1 MTGEPR
7 LVWFKD
13 LDRTDV
19 GIVGG
24 KNASLGELA
33 ATMGAAGIQVPDG
46 FATTAHAYWEYLAAN
61 DLRDRIAAEI
71 SRLRA
76 GAPLHE
82 VGAAIRLLFATAEMP
97 PELAAAITD
106 AYRELSSAT
115 LTENVDVAVRSS
127 VTAKDVPEAS
137 LARQQESFLNVSG
150 PDQLVE
156 AVKRCFASLFTDR
169 AIDYREELGF
179 DHLEIALSAG
189 VQRMVRSDLAGAGVM
204 FSTDTETG
212 FPGTIVINAA
222 WGLAETVVSG
232 QVDPDEY
239 SVFKPLLPDQ
249 GRTPI
254 ISKSRGRKEHKAIY
268 AAGGGTR
275 IVETTDNER
284 ASCVLTDREILTL
297 ARWAVAVEEHYGV
310 PMDMEWAKDGHSG
323 ELFMVEARPETVQ
336 SRDTA
341 GRLHAYRLT
350 GAGERLVSGVAIGD
364 SIAAG
369 MVCFLDSPNDVDRF
383 TDGAVLVTEITDPDW
398 EPIMKRAAAI
408 VTDRGGRT
416 SHAAIVGRELG
427 VTVIVGTETAT
438 TALSHGDT
446 VTVSCAEGDTGNVY
460 RGILE
465 YDEHEIDL
473 TELPRTRTEVML
485 NLANPAAALR
495 WWRLPAGGVGL
506 ARLEFIVNKYVKV
519 HPMALLRID
528 ELAPV
533 ARDQVEELT
542 QGYDDPAEYFVEQL
556 AFGIAKIAA
565 SRWPAPVFVR
575 TSDFKTNEYARLIG
589 GTRFE
594 PAEENPMLGWR
605 GACRYYSEGY
615 RDGFALECR
624 AVRRVREQMGLT
636 NVVMMIPF
644 CRTTDEADR
653 VLDLMRSEGLERGK
667 EGLEIYLMAEVP
679 SNILLAEQ
687 FAERFDGF
695 SIGSND
701 LTQLILGVDR
711 DSAALAELFDEANP
725 AVTQS
730 IRHLITTAHAMG
742 RKVGLCGQRPSDDPE
757 YARFLVRAGIDSISV
772 TPDSFLAV
780 MQNVAA
786 AEQEIVAEDSLDWE
800 D

>member
-1 MTGEPR
+1 
-7 LVWFKD
+7 
-13 LDRTDV
+13 
-19 GIVGG
+19 
-24 KNASLGELA
+24 
-33 ATMGAAGIQVPDG
+33 
-46 FATTAHAYWEYLAAN
+46 
-61 DLRDRIAAEI
+61 
-71 SRLRA
+71 
-76 GAPLHE
+76 
-82 VGAAIRLLFATAEMP
+82 
-97 PELAAAITD
+97 
-106 AYRELSSAT
+106 
-115 LTENVDVAVRSS
+115 
-127 VTAKDVPEAS
+127 
-137 LARQQESFLNVSG
+137 
-150 PDQLVE
+150 
-156 AVKRCFASLFTDR
+156 
-169 AIDYREELGF
+169 
-179 DHLEIALSAG
+179 
-189 VQRMVRSDLAGAGVM
+189 
-204 FSTDTETG
+204 
-212 FPGTIVINAA
+212 
-222 WGLAETVVSG
+222 
-232 QVDPDEY
+232 
-239 SVFKPLLPDQ
+239 VFKPLLPDH
-249 GRTPI
+249 RRAPI

-310 PMDMEWAKDGHSG
+310 PVDMEWAKDGHSG
-323 ELFMVEARPETVQ
+323 ELFMVEARPAALQ

-350 GAGERLVSGVAIGD
+350 GTGERLVSGVAIGD
-364 SIAAG
+364 SVAAG
-369 MVCFLDSPNDVDRF
+369 KVCVLDSPNDTDRF
-383 TDGAVLVTEITDPDW
+383 TDGAVLVTEVTDPDW

-408 VTDRGGRT
+408 VTERGGRT

-438 TALSHGDT
+438 ATLSHGDS
-446 VTVSCAEGDTGNVY
+446 VTVSCAEGDVGYVY
-460 RGILE
+460 RGLLE

-473 TELPRTRTEVML
+473 AELPRTRTEVML
-485 NLANPAAALR
+485 NLADPAAALR
-495 WWRLPAGGVGL
+495 WWRLPADGVGL

-556 AFGIAKIAA
+556 AFGVAKIAA

-589 GTRFE
+589 GARFE
-594 PAEENPMLGWR
+594 PAEDNPMLGWR
-605 GACRYYSEGY
+605 GACRYDSEGY
-615 RDGFALECR
+615 RDAFALECR
-624 AVRRVREQMGLT
+624 ALRRVREQMGLT
-636 NVVMMIPF
+636 NVVTMIPF

-653 VLDLMRSEGLERGK
+653 VLGLMRAEGLERGK

-679 SNILLAEQ
+679 SNILLAGQ

-701 LTQLILGVDR
+701 LTQLLLGVDR
-711 DSAALAELFDEANP
+711 DSAALAGLFDETNP
-725 AVTQS
+725 AVAQS

-772 TPDSFLAV
+772 TPDSFPAV
-780 MQNVAA
+780 TQHVAA
-786 AEQEIVAEDSLDWE
+786 AEREIAAEDSLDWE

>member
-7 LVWFKD
+7 LVWLKD
-13 LDRTDV
+13 LNRADV
-19 GIVGG
+19 GIVGA

-33 ATMGAAGIQVPDG
+33 ATMGAAGIQVPNG

-61 DLRDRIAAEI
+61 DLREAIAAEI

-82 VGAAIRLLFATAEMP
+82 VGEAIRSRFVTAEMP

-106 AYRELSSAT
+106 GYRELSSAA

-150 PDQLVE
+150 PDQLVT
-156 AVKRCFASLFTDR
+156 AVERCFASLFTDR
-169 AIDYREELGF
+169 AINYREELGF
-179 DHLEIALSAG
+179 GHLEIALSAG
-189 VQRMVRSDLAGAGVM
+189 VQRMVRADLAGAGVM

-232 QVDPDEY
+232 QIDPDQY
-239 SVFKPLLPDQ
+239 SVFKPLLPDH
-249 GRTPI
+249 RRAPI

-310 PMDMEWAKDGHSG
+310 PVDMEWAKDGHSG
-323 ELFMVEARPETVQ
+323 ELFMVEARPAALQ

-350 GAGERLVSGVAIGD
+350 GTGERLVSGVAIGD
-364 SIAAG
+364 SVAAG
-369 MVCFLDSPNDVDRF
+369 KVCVLDSPNDTDRF
-383 TDGAVLVTEITDPDW
+383 TDGAVLVTEVTDPDW

-408 VTDRGGRT
+408 VTERGGRT

-438 TALSHGDT
+438 ATLSHGDS
-446 VTVSCAEGDTGNVY
+446 VTVSCAEGDVGYVY
-460 RGILE
+460 RGLLE

-473 TELPRTRTEVML
+473 AELPRTRTEVML
-485 NLANPAAALR
+485 NLADPAAALR
-495 WWRLPAGGVGL
+495 WWRLPADGVGL

-556 AFGIAKIAA
+556 AFGVAKIAA

-589 GTRFE
+589 GARFE
-594 PAEENPMLGWR
+594 PAEDNPMLGWR
-605 GACRYYSEGY
+605 GACRYDSEGY
-615 RDGFALECR
+615 RDAFALECR
-624 AVRRVREQMGLT
+624 ALRRVREQMGLT
-636 NVVMMIPF
+636 NVVTMIPF

-653 VLDLMRSEGLERGK
+653 VLGLMRAEGLERGK

-679 SNILLAEQ
+679 SNILLAGQ

-701 LTQLILGVDR
+701 LTQLLLGVDR
-711 DSAALAELFDEANP
+711 DSAALAGLFDETNP
-725 AVTQS
+725 AVAQS

-772 TPDSFLAV
+772 TPDSFPAV
-780 MQNVAA
+780 TQHVAA
-786 AEQEIVAEDSLDWE
+786 AEREIAAEDSLAWE

>member
-1 MTGEPR
+1 
-7 LVWFKD
+7 
-13 LDRTDV
+13 
-19 GIVGG
+19 
-24 KNASLGELA
+24 
-33 ATMGAAGIQVPDG
+33 
-46 FATTAHAYWEYLAAN
+46 
-61 DLRDRIAAEI
+61 
-71 SRLRA
+71 
-76 GAPLHE
+76 
-82 VGAAIRLLFATAEMP
+82 
-97 PELAAAITD
+97 
-106 AYRELSSAT
+106 
-115 LTENVDVAVRSS
+115 
-127 VTAKDVPEAS
+127 
-137 LARQQESFLNVSG
+137 
-150 PDQLVE
+150 
-156 AVKRCFASLFTDR
+156 
-169 AIDYREELGF
+169 
-179 DHLEIALSAG
+179 
-189 VQRMVRSDLAGAGVM
+189 
-204 FSTDTETG
+204 
-212 FPGTIVINAA
+212 
-222 WGLAETVVSG
+222 
-232 QVDPDEY
+232 
-239 SVFKPLLPDQ
+239 
-249 GRTPI
+249 
-254 ISKSRGRKEHKAIY
+254 
-268 AAGGGTR
+268 
-275 IVETTDNER
+275 
-284 ASCVLTDREILTL
+284 
-297 ARWAVAVEEHYGV
+297 
-310 PMDMEWAKDGHSG
+310 
-323 ELFMVEARPETVQ
+323 
-336 SRDTA
+336 
-341 GRLHAYRLT
+341 
-350 GAGERLVSGVAIGD
+350 
-364 SIAAG
+364 
-369 MVCFLDSPNDVDRF
+369 VDRF